1 MSRSFLLI
9 IRPGL
14 WIKSD
19 LVEEETVVQNLGSLF
34 QLGFCILGLM
44 RSWVG
49 FWVSSSSRDVD
60 VLGLQ

>member
-14 WIKSD
+14 WIK
-19 LVEEETVVQNLGSLF
+19 ETVVQNLGSLF